1 MHFSE
6 KELTL
11 QYQGF
16 CQSKPL
22 WINYL
27 NKELQQFDFQ
37 KTCNTE
43 FKVKI
48 NSKLRLGK
56 LVEQFVFNEFSF
68 DASIEILLQ
77 NIQIQDEKITIG
89 ELDCILLQ
97 NKKPVH
103 LEIVYKFYLYDKS
116 VGETEIEHWIGPNRK
131 DSFIQKYCKLI
142 DKQLPLLYNPKTAE
156 TLKEHNL
163 DVNEIE
169 QKVYFK
175 AQLFPHLNELND
187 EFDLINNDCI
197 EGFYIYKDEL
207 KDFKNCKFYIPTK
220 HNWLAIP
227 HVNVSWENFDNF
239 SRAVSECLEEKYAP
253 LCWLKKSNGIISKFF
268 VVWW

>member
-1 MHFSE
+1 MHQSK
-6 KELTL
+6 KELLL

-16 CQSKPL
+16 CQSKIL
-22 WINYL
+22 WTNCL
-27 NKELQQFDFQ
+27 NKKLQQFDFH
-37 KTCNTE
+37 TYCDNE
-43 FKVKI
+43 FEVKL

-68 DASIEILLQ
+68 DSSIEVLLE

-131 DSFIQKYCKLI
+131 DSFIQKYRKLI
-142 DKQLPLLYNPKTAE
+142 DKQLPLLYHPKTVE
-156 TLKEHNL
+156 ILDKYNL
-163 DVNEIE
+163 NVNEIE
-169 QKVYFK
+169 QQVYFK
-175 AQLFPHLNELND
+175 AQLFPYLSELNN
-187 EFDLINNDCI
+187 EFDIINNDCI
-197 EGFYIYKDEL
+197 DGFYIYKNEL
-207 KDFKNCKFYIPTK
+207 DKFKSCKFYIPTK
-220 HNWLAIP
+220 HNWLVIP
-227 HVNVSWENFDNF
+227 HTNVDWINYENFF
-239 SRAVSECLEEKYAP
+239 FTVSESLEQKNAP
-253 LCWLKKSNGIISKFF
+253 LCWLKKPNGVISKFF